1 MFFFFY
7 FIIFNDEKKECTSVM
22 ELKTLAILLLV
33 VCVCVR
39 EANQLAIP
47 KLEWQTQLLSDV
59 CIYGNFHEYCTNR
72 EREIPFFVTPS
83 FAWHSRRDQLI

>member
-1 MFFFFY
+1 
-7 FIIFNDEKKECTSVM
+7 M

-72 EREIPFFVTPS
+72 ERDS
-83 FAWHSRRDQLI
+83 LLRDSLICMAFPP

>member
-1 MFFFFY
+1 MMR
-7 FIIFNDEKKECTSVM
+7 KESASVM
-22 ELKTLAILLLV
+22 ELKTFAIWDIVMLV
-33 VCVCVR
+33 VCVR

-59 CIYGNFHEYCTNR
+59 CMYGNFHEYTHTH
-72 EREIPFFVTPS
+72 REIPFFVTPS